1 MTIAAIM
8 KGTTETNPPQRYFY
22 DANRSNLSHA
32 LKDLAEG
39 LSRFRLLSGMALRN
53 FRNQYKGAILGPFWL
68 TITTAMTAA
77 GLGVL
82 YGQLFGLPLS
92 EHLTYVTTAIIV
104 WTMISAF
111 ITGGCEVFVGNSHI
125 FKEFP
130 LPLSLFAYRLV
141 LSQILIVFFRLIV
154 LAVLLVIFPISFT
167 QSAWLALPGFLLLL
181 LIGFW
186 GALGLGVLNA
196 RYRDF
201 GQLVAAS
208 LTFIFF
214 VTPIFWLPGRLG
226 PYSFVVDFNPFYH
239 MIEVVRG
246 PLLGHENVRMNFVV
260 TGSIAAIVPFVSLWL
275 FGRWSN
281 RVPYWC

>member
-1 MTIAAIM
+1 MSA
-8 KGTTETNPPQRYFY
+8 ETKADSSPLYFY
-22 DANRSNLSHA
+22 DAEQSNLIHA
-32 LKDLAEG
+32 LRDLARG
-39 LSRFRLLSGMALRN
+39 LGRFRLLSGMALRN

-92 EHLTYVTTAIIV
+92 THLTYVTTAIIV

-111 ITGGCEVFVGNSHI
+111 ITGGCDVFVGNSHI

-141 LSQILIVFFRLIV
+141 LMQVLTVIFRMIV
-154 LAVLLVIFPISFT
+154 LMIMLVIFPVKMTVVSWF
-167 QSAWLALPGFLLLL
+167 ALPGFILLLW
-181 LIGFW
+181 IGFW
-186 GALGLGVLNA
+186 GTLGLGVLNA

-226 PYSFVVDFNPFYH
+226 PYSFVVEFNPFYH

-246 PLLGHENVRMNFVV
+246 PLLGHENIATNFAV
-260 TGSIAAIVPFVSLWL
+260 TGAMAVVVPIISLAL
-275 FGRWSN
+275 FGRWFH
-281 RVPYWC
+281 RLPYWC